1 MTTMTHLT
9 LSTRSPSAFVE
20 RTVDLRTGVR
30 LAYVEQGDPHG
41 LPVVFLHGLSDSW
54 RSFEPVLPRLPAT
67 IRALVPSQ
75 RGHGNSGHPDR
86 GYGPHDFSEDVAA
99 FLDALGIDSAVIVGH
114 SMGTTIA
121 QRVALDHP
129 GRVIALALIGG
140 IFRWRGNAALE
151 ELHADTVALTDPV
164 DPDFAREFQLSTVVQ
179 PVPMTFIDMA
189 VEESLKLPARV
200 WKAMLNEFMDD
211 DFSDRLG
218 DILVPT
224 ALIWGD
230 RDPLFS
236 RADEEAII
244 AAVPGS
250 RLIEHTGTGHAV
262 HWEQPAR
269 AASDVVAFVGSL
281 VSSLLETEAA

>member
-1 MTTMTHLT
+1 MTHPLLST
-9 LSTRSPSAFVE
+9 LSPSTFVE

-30 LAYVEQGDPHG
+30 LAYIEQGDPRG
-41 LPVVFLHGLSDSW
+41 LPVVFLHGTSDSW
-54 RSFEPVLPRLPAT
+54 HSFESVLPHLPAT

-75 RGHGNSGHPDR
+75 RGHGNSGHPDW
-86 GYGPHDFSEDVAA
+86 GYGPGGFAEDVAA
-99 FLDALGIDSAVIVGH
+99 FLDALRIDSAVIVGH

-121 QRVALDHP
+121 QRFALDHP
-129 GRVIALALIGG
+129 KRAIGLVLLG
-140 IFRWRGNAALE
+140 AVYQWRGNAAIE
-151 ELHADTVALTDPV
+151 ELHVATEELTDPV

-189 VEESLKLPARV
+189 VEESLKLPTRV
-200 WKAMLNEFMDD
+200 WKAILIEFMDD

-224 ALIWGD
+224 LLIWGD
-230 RDPLFS
+230 QDALFS
-236 RADEEAII
+236 RADEEAIL

-250 RLIEHTGTGHAV
+250 RLIVYPGTGHAV

-269 AASDVVAFVGSL
+269 AASDVIAFVDNL
-281 VSSLLETEAA
+281 VSSLLGAEAVA